1 MTTPI
6 AASNNSVTGTAGGN
20 AMAKLSSNFDTFLTL
35 LTTQLKNQ
43 DPTSPMDSNQFTQ
56 QLVQFSQVEQQI
68 QTNTNLSSLITQ
80 GSTMTAAYAT
90 SYLGKTVS
98 VTNGQASMQ
107 DGAAS
112 WTYTLGAT
120 AAEAI
125 VTITNDKGRVVF
137 TGPAA
142 DKGAGTHAFAWNGKD
157 NNGNAQPNGA
167 YKLTLTAKAADGSTV
182 TSSVASAGI
191 VSQIDMTGGVPQF
204 VIGNMQV
211 SLAEI
216 AAVGN

>member
-1 MTTPI
+1 MVTPPVTSGSSVPGS
-6 AASNNSVTGTAGGN
+6 ASGN
-20 AMAKLSSNFDTFLTL
+20 AAAKLTSNFETFLTL

-43 DPTSPMDSNQFTQ
+43 DPTAPMDSNQFTQ

-68 QTNTNLSSLITQ
+68 QTNTNLNSLLAQ
-80 GSTMTAAYAT
+80 GSTMSAAYAT
-90 SYLGKTVS
+90 SYLGKMVS
-98 VTNGQASMQ
+98 VTNGQASLQ
-107 DGAAS
+107 DGAAN

-120 AAEAI
+120 ASEANL
-125 VTITNDKGRVVF
+125 TITNDKGRVVF

-142 DKGAGTHAFAWNGKD
+142 DKTAGTHSFTWNGKD
-157 NNGNAQPNGA
+157 NNGNALPGGA
-167 YKLTLTAKAADGSTV
+167 YKLTVTAAANDGAKV
-182 TSSVASAGI
+182 TSSVASAGM
-191 VSQIDMTGGVPQF
+191 VSQIDMTGGAPQF